1 MKTPASE
8 FVETISQPSEE
19 EIAALAHELWKL
31 EGHPH
36 GKAEE
41 HWRRAEA
48 QLRGEPAETEKEP
61 KVV

>member
-1 MKTPASE
+1 MDSE
-8 FVETISQPSEE
+8 PVDQPTKD
-19 EIAALAHELWKL
+19 ALAELAHQLWEL
-31 EGHPH
+31 EGWPE

-48 QLRGEPAETEKEP
+48 QLRGNTTAVDKEP